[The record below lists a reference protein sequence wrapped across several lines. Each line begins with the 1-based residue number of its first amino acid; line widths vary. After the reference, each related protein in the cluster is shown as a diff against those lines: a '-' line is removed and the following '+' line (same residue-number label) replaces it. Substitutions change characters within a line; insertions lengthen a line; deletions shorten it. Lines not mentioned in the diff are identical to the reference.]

1 MKMLIQTTWRI
12 KVTMGRQT
20 EANGTKLED
29 KQGQRTPK
37 KSNSHFQWLEDREEQ
52 QLYPNYL
59 HKLLQLLLVV
69 DVHIIVKP
77 PFSPLGVSL
86 TATRSS
92 GSSTAADW
100 ERRTTEAKRMRG
112 NDSDT
117 TTTLTSSCG
126 TRRRPDGGRVIATTE
141 PRKRGIITAF
151 LTAPT
156 LETNWQKMTGRI
168 WVTGKSASETRWA
181 RRWAWDEWRWRR
193 TWLLVRY
200 SLFISYC
207 FIMKYL
213 HISVVFCIHIIIFIS
228 M

>member
-29 KQGQRTPK
+29 KQGQRTSK
-37 KSNSHFQWLEDREEQ
+37 KSNSNFQWLQDCEEQ

-69 DVHIIVKP
+69 DVHIIAKP

-92 GSSTAADW
+92 GSSTAAGW
-100 ERRTTEAKRMRG
+100 EKRTTEAKRMRE

-156 LETNWQKMTGRI
+156 AETNWQKMTGRI

-181 RRWAWDEWRWRR
+181 RRWAWDE
-193 TWLLVRY
+193 
-200 SLFISYC
+200 
-207 FIMKYL
+207 
-213 HISVVFCIHIIIFIS
+213 
-228 M
+228 